1 MKTPLEIIDTEIVR
15 LQKERKKV
23 LVINGLSESGKY
35 SFYGNISMRW
45 LENKN
50 TRNTLLISNKGKKI
64 NETLHKFNNRHCFD
78 EVMTFTEYFQEKSWK
93 KAIKVLETKRFEKH
107 FDEVNVYSFFEN
119 LPTLEN
125 LHKKIKEDDAYKHN
139 FSQRLLEYRKYYLIN
154 YLSKHFKIK
163 HYVIDPLE
171 QEINNST
178 RYYFY
183 DTPNHKYSPF
193 MMYSLFMGKSKNNS
207 FSNLFEFNDEKDTD
221 FIFGVTSFTYKGIK
235 NWRDDFLRDFL
246 QIDFSDINAKTYITS
261 RKLERQ
267 EFIDKELYDAM
278 QKKSKFTLV
287 IPSNNP
293 NHFSLIRFYEAL
305 TNDCIPLVLDTN
317 QYEQAFT
324 NDKQILKIVKENL
337 IVSLD
342 NLKAKMKAIDFT
354 SVLYEIQN
362 TDDYKKYL
370 SESYYQNYT

>member
-1 MKTPLEIIDTEIVR
+1 MTKEEIEFFA
-15 LQKERKKV
+15 QKPKKKV

-45 LENKN
+45 LATKN
-50 TRNTLLISNKGKKI
+50 TKNTLLISNKGKKI
-64 NETLHKFNNRHCFD
+64 NETLQKFNNRHCFD

-93 KAIKVLETKRFEKH
+93 KAIKVLEAKKFKKY

-125 LHKKIKEDDAYKHN
+125 LHKKIKEDDTYKHN
-139 FSQRLLEYRKYYLIN
+139 FSQRLLEYRKYFLIN
-154 YLSKHFKIK
+154 YLSEHFKIK
-163 HYVIDPLE
+163 HYVIDHLE
-171 QEINNST
+171 QEINNSI
-178 RYYFY
+178 RYHYY
-183 DTPNHKYSPF
+183 NTENHKYSPF
-193 MMYSLFMGKSKNNS
+193 MMYSLFMGKPKNN
-207 FSNLFEFNDEKDTD
+207 FYSNLFEFDEEKDID
-221 FIFGVTSFTYKGIK
+221 FLFGVTSFTYKGIK
-235 NWRDDFLRDFL
+235 NWRDDFLRDFIK
-246 QIDFSDINAKTYITS
+246 IDFTDINAKTYITS

-278 QKKSKFTLV
+278 LKKSKFTLV
-287 IPSNNP
+287 IPANNP
-293 NHFSLIRFYEAL
+293 KHFSTTRFYEAL

-317 QYEQAFT
+317 NYEQGLT
-324 NDKQILKIVKENL
+324 NDKQILNIVKENL

-342 NLKAKMKAIDFT
+342 NLKAKMKAINFK